1 MSYRLAVLQF
11 PGSNCEY
18 ETARAAQAVGFDV
31 DVIRWTVGAQ
41 TFHKYDAYILPGGFS
56 FQDRVRSGAI
66 SAKLPVMG
74 LMQEAAEKGKPIL
87 GICNGCQILAE
98 TGLVPDTLNSHT
110 IQMGMAPN
118 VKDDVPHGF
127 TCDWV
132 YVKVSGKSDNLFLS
146 GFAEGEVLPIPI
158 NHGEGRFI
166 FPEGFETNLSDL
178 GHLVYCSKDGRV
190 LSEFPVNPN
199 GAMHN
204 IAGLSNKYGN
214 VFAMMPHPE
223 RAAFLRQ
230 IPGWLSSPWVSAK
243 QEAFLAGQD
252 GPGPWFRFFKAMYR
266 YVSANEVSRHAVH

>member
-18 ETARAAQAVGFDV
+18 ESARSAHAVGFHV
-31 DVIRWTVGAQ
+31 DIIRWTVSKE

-74 LMQEAAEKGKPIL
+74 FLQEAAEKGKPIL

-98 TGLVPDTLNSHT
+98 SGLVPDTASGHS

-118 VKDDVPHGF
+118 SRDEVPNGF
-127 TCDWV
+127 ICDWV
-132 YVKVSGKSDNLFLS
+132 YVKASGKKGSLFLA
-146 GFAEGEVLPIPI
+146 GFEQNEVLPIPI

-166 FPEGFETNLSDL
+166 FSQDFEPRLSDVSQ
-178 GHLVYCSKDGRV
+178 LVYCTFDGRV
-190 LSEFPVNPN
+190 VSQFPTNPN

-204 IAGLSNKYGN
+204 IAGLSNGYGN

-223 RAAFLRQ
+223 RASFIRQ
-230 IPGWLSSPWVSAK
+230 IPGWLNSPWVASKRDAFSK
-243 QEAFLAGQD
+243 RQEMQ
-252 GPGPWFRFFKAMYR
+252 GPWFRFFKAMYR
-266 YVSANEVSRHAVH
+266 YVSANEVSQYAVR

>member
-18 ETARAAQAVGFDV
+18 ETARAAHSVGFNV
-31 DVIRWTVGAQ
+31 DIIRWTVSRDV
-41 TFHKYDAYILPGGFS
+41 FHRYDAYILPGGFS

-74 LMQEAAEKGKPIL
+74 FLEQAAEKGKPIL

-98 TGLVPDTLNSHT
+98 SGLVPDIEGNHT

-118 VKDDVPHGF
+118 TKNDLPNGF

-132 YVKVSGKSDNLFLS
+132 YVKVAGKSDNLFLNA
-146 GFAEGEVLPIPI
+146 FADGEVLPIPI

-166 FPEGFETNLSDL
+166 FSKEFEPQLSSVSQLVFCSAEGQ
-178 GHLVYCSKDGRV
+178 V
-190 LSEFPVNPN
+190 LPQFPVNPN

-204 IAGLSNKYGN
+204 IAGLSNKNGN

-223 RAAFLRQ
+223 RATFLRQ
-230 IPGWLSSPWVSAK
+230 VPGWLNTPWVEK
-243 QEAFLAGQD
+243 KRVAFAAGQD
-252 GPGPWFRFFKAMYR
+252 GSGPWLRFFKAMYE
-266 YVSANEVSRHAVH
+266 YVSKSEVSHAVC

>member
-1 MSYRLAVLQF
+1 MTYRLAVLQF

-18 ETARAAQAVGFDV
+18 ETAKAAHAVGFNV
-31 DVIRWTVGAQ
+31 DIIRWTVSKDA
-41 TFHKYDAYILPGGFS
+41 FHRYDAYILPGGFS

-74 LMQEAAEKGKPIL
+74 FLEQASEKGKPIL

-98 TGLVPDTLNSHT
+98 SGLVPDTHSDHG

-118 VKDDVPHGF
+118 SRDDNPNGF
-127 TCDWV
+127 ICDWV
-132 YVKVSGKSDNLFLS
+132 YVKVQGPTDNLFLK

-166 FPEGFETNLSDL
+166 FPEGHEGEIASLSR
-178 GHLVYCSKDGRV
+178 LVFCSADGV
-190 LSEFPVNPN
+190 VSSQFPINPN

-204 IAGLSNKYGN
+204 IAGLSNRNGN

-223 RAAFLRQ
+223 RSTFLRQ
-230 IPGWLSSPWVSAK
+230 IPGWLQTPWVDK
-243 QEAFLAGQD
+243 KRQAFASGQD
-252 GPGPWFRFFKAMYR
+252 GVGAWFRFFQSMHT
-266 YVSANEVSRHAVH
+266 YVSTREVGHAVR